1 MSRGDHKVSKIS
13 SEAIFS
19 VRPISSSKFLIS
31 LIFCLSL
38 ILVDLRFQTSNII
51 RGYVQDF
58 LSPLYLIIKLPG
70 IFINRVIEVRVSKQ
84 ELSESLYKYREDNQK
99 LELINSQL
107 KDLTKRNQE
116 LNLVWNSAQIDKEAY
131 LLGQK
136 RSLSVNSLRPTL
148 VLDVND
154 PFSLLKINQP
164 ILSREGIIGKIT
176 SVGISS
182 VEVMMTQ
189 DPQSLTPIISSS
201 TRIHGILKGKGLERR
216 GLLVN
221 EKKTAPYKEGEE
233 LYTSG
238 IGDVF
243 PPNYLVG
250 KIVLIEDK
258 PDNEFLQI
266 EVEFIDLP
274 KDQDYFL
281 VFTN

>member
-13 SEAIFS
+13 SEAIFA

-136 RSLSVNSLRPTL
+136 RSLSVNSLRPSL

-154 PFSLLKINQP
+154 PLSLLKINQP
-164 ILSREGIIGKIT
+164 VLSREGIIGKIT

-182 VEVMMTQ
+182 VEVMMVQ
-189 DPQSLTPIISSS
+189 APQSLIPIISSS

>member
-13 SEAIFS
+13 SEAIFA

-84 ELSESLYKYREDNQK
+84 ELRESLYKYREDNQK

-116 LNLVWNSAQIDKEAY
+116 LNLVWNSAQIDKDAY

-136 RSLSVNSLRPTL
+136 RSLAVNSLRPSL

-154 PFSLLKINQP
+154 PFSVLKINQP

-189 DPQSLTPIISSS
+189 DPQSLIPIISSS

-221 EKKTAPYKEGEE
+221 VNKTASFIVGEE
-233 LYTSG
+233 LYSSG
-238 IGDVF
+238 LGDVF

-258 PDNEFLQI
+258 PDNEFLQL

>member
-1 MSRGDHKVSKIS
+1 MSSVDHKVSKIS
-13 SEAIFS
+13 SEAIFA

-84 ELSESLYKYREDNQK
+84 GLRESLYKYREDNQK

-116 LNLVWNSAQIDKEAY
+116 LNLVWNSAQIDKESY

-136 RSLSVNSLRPTL
+136 RSLSVNSLRPSL

-154 PFSLLKINQP
+154 PLSLLKINQP
-164 ILSREGIIGKIT
+164 VLSREGIIGKIT

-182 VEVMMTQ
+182 VEVMMAQ
-189 DPQSLTPIISSS
+189 DPQSLIPIISSS

>member
-1 MSRGDHKVSKIS
+1 
-13 SEAIFS
+13 
-19 VRPISSSKFLIS
+19 
-31 LIFCLSL
+31 
-38 ILVDLRFQTSNII
+38 LVDLRFQTSNII

-84 ELSESLYKYREDNQK
+84 ELRESLYKYREDNQK

-116 LNLVWNSAQIDKEAY
+116 LNLVWNSAQIDKESY

-136 RSLSVNSLRPTL
+136 RSLSVNSLRPSL

-154 PFSLLKINQP
+154 PLSLLKINQP
-164 ILSREGIIGKIT
+164 VLSREGIIGKIT

-182 VEVMMTQ
+182 VEVMMAQ
-189 DPQSLTPIISSS
+189 DPQSLIPIISSS

>member
-13 SEAIFS
+13 SEAIFA

-58 LSPLYLIIKLPG
+58 LSPLYLIIQLPG

-84 ELSESLYKYREDNQK
+84 ELSESLYKSREDNQK
-99 LELINSQL
+99 LELIISQL

-136 RSLSVNSLRPTL
+136 RSLSVNSLRPSL
-148 VLDVND
+148 VLEVND

-221 EKKTAPYKEGEE
+221 VKKTAPFKEGEE
-233 LYTSG
+233 LYSSG
-238 IGDVF
+238 LGDVF

-274 KDQDYFL
+274 EDQDYFL